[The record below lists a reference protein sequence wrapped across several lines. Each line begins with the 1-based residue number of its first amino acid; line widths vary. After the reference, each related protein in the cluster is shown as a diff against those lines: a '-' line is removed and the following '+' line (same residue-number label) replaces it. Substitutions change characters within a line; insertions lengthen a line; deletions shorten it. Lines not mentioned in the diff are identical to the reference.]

1 MYGTYNNYILY
12 SDIAMNSD
20 VMDVTNDTCPFLEL
34 FSVINRKWSMLVLAS
49 IRTSGKVG
57 YKGIENGL
65 KGISPK
71 ALTDTLSLLMSNGL
85 ISKKKLG
92 GIPPR
97 VEYSLTPLG
106 IELVELFE
114 PIIIWAQGATNH
126 TECPIL
132 EFLAT
137 KS

>member
-1 MYGTYNNYILY
+1 
-12 SDIAMNSD
+12 MNSD
-20 VMDVTNDTCPFLEL
+20 VMKVANDRCPFLEL

-49 IRTSGKVG
+49 IRASGKVG

-71 ALTDTLSLLMSNGL
+71 SLTDTLSLLMLNGL
-85 ISKKKLG
+85 ITKKKLG

-106 IELVELFE
+106 TELVELFE
-114 PIIIWAQGATNH
+114 PIIIWAQSVTDHA
-126 TECPIL
+126 ECPIL
-132 EFLAT
+132 EFLSI

>member
-1 MYGTYNNYILY
+1 
-12 SDIAMNSD
+12 MNSD
-20 VMDVTNDTCPFLEL
+20 VMKVANDVCPFLEM
-34 FSVINRKWSMLVLAS
+34 FSAINRKWSMLVLAS
-49 IRTSGKVG
+49 IRASGRVG

-65 KGISPK
+65 KTISPK
-71 ALTDTLSLLMSNGL
+71 ALTDTLSLLMVNGF

-106 IELVELFE
+106 NELVELFE

-132 EFLAT
+132 EFLT
-137 KS
+137 IKS

>member
-1 MYGTYNNYILY
+1 M
-12 SDIAMNSD
+12 
-20 VMDVTNDTCPFLEL
+20 EL

-49 IRTSGKVG
+49 IRASGKVG

-71 ALTDTLSLLMSNGL
+71 SLTDTLSLLMLNGL
-85 ISKKKLG
+85 ITKKKLG

-106 IELVELFE
+106 TELVELFE
-114 PIIIWAQGATNH
+114 PIIIWAQSVTDHA
-126 TECPIL
+126 ECPIL
-132 EFLAT
+132 EFLSI